1 MAKRKRQKRKS
12 LLKLPKFDFD
22 FDFDWITA
30 RRALVVATWVLVG
43 GVFVAAWVLGVP
55 RLEAYAS
62 AQQWHGEVEVRFVDP
77 PPWLGDDL
85 KTSLI
90 QTAEEH
96 IDPDPQNRHGL
107 VIGRE
112 TLQATGWFNEIT
124 QVRRVNSGLVEI
136 DARFAQPFAV
146 IRDSSG
152 EADHLVDPRGRLLPS
167 AFPVGQ
173 AKHFTAIVGAAF
185 DRPFRPGEH
194 WPGPD
199 VTAALKVLHLIQER
213 PWRRQVAEIDV
224 GAYMREASIRLVTD
238 RGCVVLWGRSPGD
251 EYGGEVSA
259 DQKLSYLNYH
269 DEHYGHIDRGFL
281 REIDITGDVVIGR

>member
-1 MAKRKRQKRKS
+1 MAKRKRLRRKS
-12 LLKLPKFDFD
+12 LLKVPE

-30 RRALVVATWVLVG
+30 RRALVAAAWVLG
-43 GVFVAAWVLGVP
+43 AGVLVAAWVLGVP

-62 AQQWHGEVEVRFVDP
+62 SRPWPGQVEVRFLDP

-85 KTSLI
+85 KTSLV

-107 VIGRE
+107 VIARE
-112 TLQATGWFNEIT
+112 MLQATGWFDEIT
-124 QVRRVNSGLVEI
+124 QVRRVSSGLVEV

-146 IRDSSG
+146 IRDSTG
-152 EADHLVDPRGRLLPS
+152 EADHLVDPRGRLLPR
-167 AFPVGQ
+167 AFSMGQ
-173 AKHFTAIVGAAF
+173 AKHFTAVVGAAF
-185 DRPFRPGEH
+185 DRPRPGEH
-194 WPGPD
+194 WPGSD

-213 PWRRQVAEIDV
+213 PWRGQVAEIDV

-259 DQKLSYLNYH
+259 DQKLSYLDYH